1 MIHFFVRMIYRD
13 LALAMRKRAE
23 VVVTLFF
30 FMIAVSL
37 FPLALGPESLQNKAM
52 LRQMGPIIIWVAALL
67 ASMLSLNHLFA
78 NDYQDGTLE
87 QLMLIPQ
94 PLSLMVLSKVVAHW
108 MTSGLPLVLLSPLL
122 GMQLFLSRPEQ
133 EVLVLSLLM
142 GTPILSLIGAVG
154 AGLTLGLRNGGIL
167 VSLLVLPLY
176 IPVMIFGA
184 GAVVASQGA
193 FGPQAYLSYLAAL
206 LTLAVVFIPWAGAM
220 ALRVS
225 LE

>member
-1 MIHFFVRMIYRD
+1 
-13 LALAMRKRAE
+13 
-23 VVVTLFF
+23 
-30 FMIAVSL
+30 
-37 FPLALGPESLQNKAM
+37 
-52 LRQMGPIIIWVAALL
+52 
-67 ASMLSLNHLFA
+67 
-78 NDYQDGTLE
+78 
-87 QLMLIPQ
+87 MLIPQ
-94 PLSLMVLSKVVAHW
+94 PLSLMVLSKVIAHW

-122 GMQLFLSRPEQ
+122 GMQLFLSISEQ
-133 EVLVLSLLM
+133 AVLALSLLM

-184 GAVVASQGA
+184 GAVVASQGE
-193 FGPQAYLSYLAAL
+193 FGPQAYFSYLAAL

-220 ALRVS
+220 ALRIS